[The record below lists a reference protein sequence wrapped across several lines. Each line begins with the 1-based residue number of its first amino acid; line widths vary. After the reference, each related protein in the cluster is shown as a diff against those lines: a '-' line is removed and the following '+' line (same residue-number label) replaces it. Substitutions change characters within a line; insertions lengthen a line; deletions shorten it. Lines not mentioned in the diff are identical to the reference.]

1 MSLSKIKHIVLV
13 LSGKGG
19 VGKSSV
25 TTQLALS
32 LSLAGHSVG
41 VLDVDLTGPSI
52 PRMFGIEDAKV
63 TQAPG
68 GWLPITVH
76 NADESTGV
84 GSLRVMSL
92 GFLLPRR
99 GDAVVWR
106 GPKKTAMVRQFLSD
120 VYWDELD
127 YLLIDT
133 PPGTSD
139 EHISLA
145 ETLLQKARPDQLA
158 GAVVVTT
165 PQAVSTADVK
175 KELNFCVKTG
185 IKVLG
190 VVENMAGFVCPNCS
204 ECTNIFSSGG
214 GEVMANDFKVR
225 FLGRLPI
232 DPQFSV
238 LIETGKRPSYPKGT
252 LIDGQDVATPETT
265 EGADETKDAAT
276 LVHKYRSCSLAP
288 IFGKITADVTSIIES
303 TPHLTINHD
312 VAADLDSTNAF
323 EGPEKLLEVWFAPN
337 AKSLPPTAQENGLK
351 AVKPETWEGMLD
363 LVNCKVLSIVKSEH
377 VDAYLLSESS
387 MFVFAHKIIL
397 KTCGTTTLLLGL
409 RRMLKIAAAA
419 GFPFHNAKSIDEVHA
434 AATPYRVFYSRK
446 NFLFPDKQR
455 GPHRS
460 WKQEVKYLDDMFENG
475 SAYMVGKMNGD
486 HWYLYITS
494 PDSTLTP
501 PRTPDSSNGS
511 SPTRSS
517 SKIPTGIVAP
527 YFTANEENA
536 DETLEILMTDLD
548 PENAKQFYLAQAS
561 AVASERLAAQAKEPK
576 KEGDAEADSAFDVF
590 NNSAETEL
598 TVATDLV
605 AEGVTTEGHAL
616 GTVVSDTC
624 GLSDVYPT
632 SVYPDARIDA
642 YLFAPC
648 GFSAN
653 GVIPAPPETDESGAT
668 KAAHY
673 FTVHVT
679 PEPNCSFASFETN
692 VPGGQ
697 KGRETADV
705 IEQVVNIFKPGRF
718 SVTLFEAKGKLASRV
733 KNDDDP
739 RRSWGAAIKQKMERI
754 DGYRR
759 IDRVVHDFED
769 YDLVFRFYVREGWVG
784 DGGAR
789 VGEED

>member
-1 MSLSKIKHIVLV
+1 MVNLEVPNNYTFS
-13 LSGKGG
+13 
-19 VGKSSV
+19 
-25 TTQLALS
+25 
-32 LSLAGHSVG
+32 
-41 VLDVDLTGPSI
+41 PS
-52 PRMFGIEDAKV
+52 
-63 TQAPG
+63 
-68 GWLPITVH
+68 
-76 NADESTGV
+76 
-84 GSLRVMSL
+84 
-92 GFLLPRR
+92 
-99 GDAVVWR
+99 
-106 GPKKTAMVRQFLSD
+106 
-120 VYWDELD
+120 
-127 YLLIDT
+127 
-133 PPGTSD
+133 
-139 EHISLA
+139 
-145 ETLLQKARPDQLA
+145 
-158 GAVVVTT
+158 
-165 PQAVSTADVK
+165 
-175 KELNFCVKTG
+175 
-185 IKVLG
+185 
-190 VVENMAGFVCPNCS
+190 
-204 ECTNIFSSGG
+204 
-214 GEVMANDFKVR
+214 
-225 FLGRLPI
+225 
-232 DPQFSV
+232 
-238 LIETGKRPSYPKGT
+238 
-252 LIDGQDVATPETT
+252 
-265 EGADETKDAAT
+265 EG
-276 LVHKYRSCSLAP
+276 
-288 IFGKITADVTSIIES
+288 

-312 VAADLDSTNAF
+312 VAADLDSSNAF

-387 MFVFAHKIIL
+387 MFVFPHKIIL

-409 RRMLKIAAAA
+409 RRMLRIAASDA
-419 GFPFHNAKSIDEVHA
+419 GFPFHNAKSVDDIHA
-434 AATPYRVFYSRK
+434 AATPHRVFYSRK

-494 PDSTLTP
+494 PNTTLTP
-501 PRTPDSSNGS
+501 PRTPDSSNGC
-511 SPTRSS
+511 SPTNSS
-517 SKIPTGIVAP
+517 YKIPTGILAP
-527 YFTANEENA
+527 YHVADEDNA

-548 PENAKQFYLAQAS
+548 PDNAKQFYLAQAS
-561 AVASERLAAQAKEPK
+561 AVASERLAAQAQQTK
-576 KEGDAEADSAFDVF
+576 KLDADADSSFDVF

-653 GVIPAPPETDESGAT
+653 GVIPAPPSAETDENSAT

-692 VPGGQ
+692 VPSGRN
-697 KGRETADV
+697 GRETSDV

-718 SVTLFEAKGKLASRV
+718 SVTLFEAKGKLSSPGRP
-733 KNDDDP
+733 KHDDDP
-739 RRSWGAAIKQKMERI
+739 RRSWGAAIKQRMDRI
-754 DGYRR
+754 EGYRR
-759 IDRVVHDFED
+759 IDRIVHDFED
-769 YDLVFRFYVREGWVG
+769 YDLVFRFYEREGWVG